1 MIKKTLFYCNFQKI
15 VRWNTIYFIS
25 KTIIWSHFLV
35 TEIKTVWTPI
45 TGTITILKSICQAQI
60 FITLI
65 LLLSK
70 YFRTEIPKLLK
81 FAMAFP
87 PKFWPLYE
95 YWKGLPKATLG
106 TVPIDDEG
114 QICPGLLAVFDPHHW
129 LCRRAWKCF
138 TSNKIFLFKYIS
150 GTKSLFQVQ
159 RRTFRPICVHS
170 WWPTGQRIFWT
181 LWSRSISL

>member
-1 MIKKTLFYCNFQKI
+1 MSWL
-15 VRWNTIYFIS
+15 
-25 KTIIWSHFLV
+25 WSHY
-35 TEIKTVWTPI
+35 KTDF
-45 TGTITILKSICQAQI
+45 SN
-60 FITLI
+60 FHHYLI
-65 LLLSK
+65 NISPFSLQLQ
-70 YFRTEIPKLLK
+70 
-81 FAMAFP
+81 
-87 PKFWPLYE
+87 PLCM
-95 YWKGLPKATLG
+95 YWYGKGRASSFPKAILG

-129 LCRRAWKCF
+129 LCKRAWKCFTSLF